1 MCHHG
6 SIINEFSF
14 SGMLDVQVITR
25 SIKHQTGVSFGQFLN
40 LCETEAIL
48 EWTLICSMTII
59 IFKIF
64 RGNIRMV

>member
-14 SGMLDVQVITR
+14 SGMLDVR

-48 EWTLICSMTII
+48 EWTLI
-59 IFKIF
+59 
-64 RGNIRMV
+64 